1 VVETFCESE
10 SHTEKRGRVREHR
23 KDDALRA
30 KELEAV
36 ARLREGDVGGLEV
49 LVRRY
54 QVRAVRAAHLIVGD
68 PALAQDVVQDAFV
81 RAYEH
86 IGRFD
91 PERSFEPWFMRIVI
105 NGSITAASRKRRRVH
120 REVPLETAGTRGAV
134 EAADREPSPHELA
147 ERAELRK
154 RVLEVL
160 DGLPPAQRA
169 VVVQRYYLGMS
180 EAEMSGGGS
189 SPPGTIKWRLH
200 AARKKLSE
208 ILHPPSFSAAGAQAN
223 VVVHNNRPKKEDH
236 DERA

>member
-1 VVETFCESE
+1 VVETFCADE

-23 KDDALRA
+23 KDVAHRA

-36 ARLREGDVGGLEV
+36 ARMKEGDVGGLEV

-54 QVRAVRAAHLIVGD
+54 QVRAVHAAYLIVGD
-68 PALAQDVVQDAFV
+68 PTLAQDVVQDAFV
-81 RAYEH
+81 RAYEQ

-91 PERSFEPWFMRIVI
+91 PERCFEPWFMRMVV
-105 NGSITAASRKRRRVH
+105 NGSLTAASRRRRRVH
-120 REVPLETAGTRGAV
+120 REVPLESAGTGGTV
-134 EAADREPSPHELA
+134 EAADREPGPHELA
-147 ERAELRK
+147 ERTDLRK
-154 RVLEVL
+154 RVLEAL

-180 EAEMSGGGS
+180 ETEMSGGGK

-208 ILHPPSFSAAGAQAN
+208 ILHPPSFAAAGAPAN
-223 VVVHNNRPKKEDH
+223 VVAHNARRNQENH